1 MTATTP
7 QAVDARLTRSAIFL
21 VATLNPGPDAEAAAR
36 GLCADI
42 AGLTRSVGVR
52 AADDTLSC
60 VMGIGSQAW
69 DRLFGAPRPKE
80 LHPFREINGVH
91 HAPAT
96 PGDLL
101 FHLRAERMD
110 LCFEL
115 STLIMA
121 RLEGAVTVADTA
133 QGFKYFDDRDLL
145 GFVDGTENPV
155 AQAAR
160 DATLIGDEDEA
171 FKGGSYV
178 IVQKYLHDM
187 KKWTKSR
194 SSSRKRSSAARSCPT
209 SSWTMRPSPATRT
222 TC

>member
-21 VATLNPGPDAEAAAR
+21 VATLNPARTPRPPR

-91 HAPAT
+91 HAPPRPAT
-96 PGDLL
+96 
-101 FHLRAERMD
+101 
-110 LCFEL
+110 CC
-115 STLIMA
+115 STCA
-121 RLEGAVTVADTA
+121 PSA
-133 QGFKYFDDRDLL
+133 
-145 GFVDGTENPV
+145 
-155 AQAAR
+155 
-160 DATLIGDEDEA
+160 
-171 FKGGSYV
+171 
-178 IVQKYLHDM
+178 
-187 KKWTKSR
+187 WTSV
-194 SSSRKRSSAARSCPT
+194 SSCP
-209 SSWTMRPSPATRT
+209 R
-222 TC
+222 